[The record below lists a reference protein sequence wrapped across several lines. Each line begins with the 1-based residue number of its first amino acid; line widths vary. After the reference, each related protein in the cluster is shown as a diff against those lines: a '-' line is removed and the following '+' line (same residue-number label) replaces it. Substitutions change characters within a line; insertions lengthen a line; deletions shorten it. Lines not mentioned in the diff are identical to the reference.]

1 MTVRYGRSPEAAA
14 AAVFPP
20 DFTGARERFLALAA
34 RAELPVK
41 TYENPHKGP
50 TGERLATDV
59 ALQGD
64 PSARK
69 VLVTISGTHGIEGF
83 CGSGCQA
90 DWLMECGRAD
100 LPADLVILHV
110 HALNPHGFAWLR
122 RVTEEGVDLNRNF
135 YDFTK
140 PLPENPGYD
149 ILADALVPPSFTPE
163 VVAEAEARIAAFR
176 NQRGRNALQRARSGG
191 QYKHPTGMFYGGTKP
206 TWSRQTLERIVA
218 DYGLPERA
226 LVAVIDYHTGLGPYG
241 YGELIVDLDPG
252 TPGFAA
258 ARDWYG
264 EGVTVPLLGT
274 SSSVPK
280 HGTVGMGFWQAR
292 VGEGVVYTA
301 LEFGTFSPDQGRGP
315 MREDHVLHARGPVD
329 WNAPETQRIKRGLR
343 HHFFPDTQTWREL
356 VLFRSRQ
363 VLAQALAGVA
373 RGAT

>member
-1 MTVRYGRSPEAAA
+1 MSVRFGRSPEAAA

-20 DFTGARERFLALAA
+20 NFTGARERFLALAA

-50 TGERLATDV
+50 AGERLATDI

-64 PSARK
+64 PSAQK
-69 VLVTISGTHGIEGF
+69 LLVTISGTHGIEGF

-90 DWLMECGRAD
+90 DWLMETARAD
-100 LPADLVILHV
+100 LPADIALLHV

-140 PLPENPGYD
+140 ALPENPEYD
-149 ILADALVPPSFTPE
+149 MLADALVPLSMAPE
-163 VVAEAEARIAAFR
+163 VIAEAEARIAAFR
-176 NQRGRNALQRARSGG
+176 DQRGQKALQRARSGG

-206 TWSRQTLERIVA
+206 TWSRETLERIVR
-218 DYGLPERA
+218 DYGLAARA
-226 LVAVIDYHTGLGPYG
+226 RVGILDYHTGLGPYG
-241 YGELIVDLDPG
+241 YGELICDHDPG
-252 TPGFAA
+252 TPNLAA

-280 HGTVGMGFWQAR
+280 HGTVGTGFWQPRLGAR
-292 VGEGVVYTA
+292 VVYTA

-315 MREDHVLHARGPVD
+315 MREDHMLHVRGPID
-329 WNAPETQRIKRGLR
+329 WNAPETQRIKRSLR
-343 HHFFPDTQTWREL
+343 RHFFPDTQPWREL

-363 VLAQALAGVA
+363 VLSQALAGLA
-373 RGAT
+373 AATI

>member
-1 MTVRYGRSPEAAA
+1 MTVRFGRSPEAAA

-41 TYENPHKGP
+41 TYENPRKGP
-50 TGERLATDV
+50 AGERLATDV
-59 ALQGD
+59 AFQGD

-90 DWLMECGRAD
+90 DWLMETARVD
-100 LPADLVILHV
+100 LPPEIAILHV
-110 HALNPHGFAWLR
+110 HAINPYGFAWLR

-140 PLPENPGYD
+140 PLPKNPDYD
-149 ILADALVPPSFTPE
+149 TLADALVPPALTPE
-163 VVAEAEARIAAFR
+163 VVAAAEARIKAFR
-176 NQRGRNALQRARSGG
+176 EKHGEEALQRARSGG

-206 TWSRQTLERIVA
+206 TWARETLARIA
-218 DYGLPERA
+218 TEYGLAARSR
-226 LVAVIDYHTGLGPYG
+226 VAIIDYHTGLGPYG
-241 YGELIVDLDPG
+241 YGELICDQEPD
-252 TPGFAA
+252 TPNIAT

-264 EGVTVPLLGT
+264 ECVTVPLLGT

-280 HGTVGMGFWQAR
+280 HGTVGTSFWQPHLGAR
-292 VGEGVVYTA
+292 VVYTA
-301 LEFGTFSPDQGRGP
+301 LEYGTFSPDQGRGP
-315 MREDHVLHARGPVD
+315 MREDHVLHARGPID
-329 WNAPETQRIKRGLR
+329 WSAPETQRVKRNLR
-343 HHFFPDTQTWREL
+343 RHFFPDTQPWREL

-363 VLAQALAGVA
+363 VLGQALAGLSA
-373 RGAT
+373 ATN